1 MITYTVESHG
11 CYEISNTD
19 DDETILVQSD
29 WDYPS
34 LAHTFGWTGICECGE
49 TDGTVN
55 CSHKSASDMIDGAR
69 EYLDTY
75 EGEMVEDPCYFT
87 RTNLWSVGRR
97 G

>member
-11 CYEISNTD
+11 CYKISSTEYK
-19 DDETILVQSD
+19 ETILVQLD

-34 LAHTFGWTGICECGE
+34 LAHTFGWTGICECGD
-49 TDGTVN
+49 TDGTVD

-69 EYLDTY
+69 EYLDTH
-75 EGEMVEDPCYFT
+75 EGEIVEDPGYFT